1 MTKLVDSLPFVDGIP
16 DDFQQRINWIKNT
29 EPLNGASTR
38 YGNDGE
44 LNRASVQ
51 IQKNVVQVHN
61 DLNNVGTAVE
71 NIQVDVDQIKKSL
84 EITGSSD
91 AIEQVYINKKN
102 IEKHDGQIL
111 KLEEDTEKLRTDLD
125 FLEEDV
131 GVYDSSKDDYYR
143 TVRDN
148 IVWVKREIGAYPGQ
162 DVNGQPKQDA
172 PGSGM
177 KYRIINNASAIV
189 KHDERIQALE
199 DAYNDSDVGSLTI
212 EVNDLRKEVGPK
224 SGATSASIY
233 ARLVNNAD
241 AISAANNEIFAINQ
255 AIDFTN
261 PVKIGART
269 TKLENDYRI
278 VDATLNSAQTGLV
291 PRVNNIDARLGSSD
305 KPDTIEG
312 KISSLSTDQ
321 GYISDVVG
329 RDTSSGLQ
337 GQVAWINQQV
347 GIVPGGQPI
356 PPGSILARMTNVEGM
371 QNSQQSAIQDIQVE
385 LGNNSEGLKGSVF
398 TLQTQMN
405 GDFSSENPVQRDGV
419 YATVVELQDK
429 FVTAVTDV
437 EQDGA
442 YLRKRGE
449 WFKKP
454 SSIGEFS
461 KEDFTVDLSSD
472 ALVNPNSLVA
482 ASFNAGIRI
491 VDDIIVDDDGVFCVE
506 TDTVIEA
513 SDSDKAVQIVIL
525 VNNIEVFTYS
535 LGVKAV
541 TGEKLLKTKKL
552 IKFSSGDAIKIVYR
566 AASEESKV
574 PVSIKSLD
582 ITIHPAV

>member
-1 MTKLVDSLPFVDGIP
+1 
-16 DDFQQRINWIKNT
+16 
-29 EPLNGASTR
+29 
-38 YGNDGE
+38 
-44 LNRASVQ
+44 
-51 IQKNVVQVHN
+51 
-61 DLNNVGTAVE
+61 
-71 NIQVDVDQIKKSL
+71 
-84 EITGSSD
+84 
-91 AIEQVYINKKN
+91 
-102 IEKHDGQIL
+102 
-111 KLEEDTEKLRTDLD
+111 
-125 FLEEDV
+125 
-131 GVYDSSKDDYYR
+131 
-143 TVRDN
+143 
-148 IVWVKREIGAYPGQ
+148 
-162 DVNGQPKQDA
+162 
-172 PGSGM
+172 
-177 KYRIINNASAIV
+177 
-189 KHDERIQALE
+189 
-199 DAYNDSDVGSLTI
+199 
-212 EVNDLRKEVGPK
+212 
-224 SGATSASIY
+224 
-233 ARLVNNAD
+233 
-241 AISAANNEIFAINQ
+241 
-255 AIDFTN
+255 
-261 PVKIGART
+261 
-269 TKLENDYRI
+269 
-278 VDATLNSAQTGLV
+278 
-291 PRVNNIDARLGSSD
+291 
-305 KPDTIEG
+305 
-312 KISSLSTDQ
+312 
-321 GYISDVVG
+321 
-329 RDTSSGLQ
+329 
-337 GQVAWINQQV
+337 
-347 GIVPGGQPI
+347 
-356 PPGSILARMTNVEGM
+356 MTNVEGM

-437 EQDGA
+437 EQTGA

-461 KEDFTVDLSSD
+461 KEDFTVNLSSD

-541 TGEKLLKTKKL
+541 TGEQLLKTKKL

>member
-1 MTKLVDSLPFVDGIP
+1 
-16 DDFQQRINWIKNT
+16 
-29 EPLNGASTR
+29 
-38 YGNDGE
+38 
-44 LNRASVQ
+44 
-51 IQKNVVQVHN
+51 
-61 DLNNVGTAVE
+61 
-71 NIQVDVDQIKKSL
+71 
-84 EITGSSD
+84 
-91 AIEQVYINKKN
+91 
-102 IEKHDGQIL
+102 
-111 KLEEDTEKLRTDLD
+111 
-125 FLEEDV
+125 
-131 GVYDSSKDDYYR
+131 
-143 TVRDN
+143 
-148 IVWVKREIGAYPGQ
+148 
-162 DVNGQPKQDA
+162 
-172 PGSGM
+172 M

-269 TKLENDYRI
+269 TRLENDYRI

-347 GIVPGGQPI
+347 GIVPSEQPI

-385 LGNNSEGLKGSVF
+385 LGNNNEGLKGSVF

-513 SDSDKAVQIVIL
+513 SDSDKAVKIVVL

-541 TGEKLLKTKKL
+541 TGEQLLKTKKL

>member
-1 MTKLVDSLPFVDGIP
+1 MLFRS
-16 DDFQQRINWIKNT
+16 
-29 EPLNGASTR
+29 
-38 YGNDGE
+38 
-44 LNRASVQ
+44 
-51 IQKNVVQVHN
+51 
-61 DLNNVGTAVE
+61 
-71 NIQVDVDQIKKSL
+71 
-84 EITGSSD
+84 
-91 AIEQVYINKKN
+91 
-102 IEKHDGQIL
+102 
-111 KLEEDTEKLRTDLD
+111 
-125 FLEEDV
+125 
-131 GVYDSSKDDYYR
+131 
-143 TVRDN
+143 
-148 IVWVKREIGAYPGQ
+148 
-162 DVNGQPKQDA
+162 A
-172 PGSGM
+172 P
-177 KYRIINNASAIV
+177 I
-189 KHDERIQALE
+189 
-199 DAYNDSDVGSLTI
+199 
-212 EVNDLRKEVGPK
+212 
-224 SGATSASIY
+224 
-233 ARLVNNAD
+233 
-241 AISAANNEIFAINQ
+241 
-255 AIDFTN
+255 FTN

-269 TKLENDYRI
+269 TRLENDYRI

-291 PRVNNIDARLGSSD
+291 PRVNNIDTRLGSSD
-305 KPDTIEG
+305 KPDSIEG

-347 GIVPGGQPI
+347 GIVPSGQPI
-356 PPGSILARMTNVEGM
+356 PPGSILARMANVEGM

-513 SDSDKAVQIVIL
+513 SDSDKAVKIVVL

-541 TGEKLLKTKKL
+541 TGEQLLKTKKL